1 MVKNDI
7 LSATKANRF
16 YWLGRYV
23 ERVYMTLHVLNKCYD
38 KMIDGEPDDYMSL
51 WSKLDITGAYND
63 NDEFVFGMM
72 YDLDNPSSVLSSLES
87 AKSNAI
93 LLREDI
99 MSETLSYIEMSVAL
113 VKRCK
118 EKHLLTPVSLQSV
131 IDWSLAFWGSAEQRL
146 QNHKALAIMQAGRN
160 VENIDMKLRFG
171 YSFRR
176 ISLAYESLGRYSIE
190 IADEIDSNIKKQID
204 AMIDCGSLDSETD
217 DRRSVMLKYINR
229 LVRV

>member
-51 WSKLDITGAYND
+51 WNKLDMTGAYRD
-63 NDEFVFGMM
+63 NDEFVYGMM
-72 YDLDNPSSVLSSLES
+72 YDSENPSSVLSSLEC

-118 EKHLLTPVSLQSV
+118 DEHRLTPVSLQSV

-171 YSFRR
+171 YSLRR
-176 ISLAYESLGRYSIE
+176 ISLAYESLGRYSLD
-190 IADEIDSNIKKQID
+190 IADEIDRNIKKQID
-204 AMIDCGSLDSETD
+204 DMLACGTVDTDTD